1 MFTKVIKE
9 HQVKQAAIK
18 EENER
23 LRKVAVSS
31 VSAVT
36 NSLMDSVNGGVA
48 TVFSQQRKLEVEA
61 KILQTQANRFC
72 RQTTQW
78 LTLLDNFN
86 QSLKEL
92 GDLEN
97 WAKAIES
104 DMQNISSALEYVYK
118 SNPPAPR
125 PVPEEQ

>member
-1 MFTKVIKE
+1 VIKE
-9 HQVKQAAIK
+9 HQSKQAAIR

-31 VSAVT
+31 VSTVT
-36 NSLMDSVNGGVA
+36 NALMDSVNGGVA
-48 TVFSQQRKLEVEA
+48 VVFSQQKKLEVEA

-118 SNPPAPR
+118 SNPPIPR
-125 PVPEEQ
+125 TPEEQ